1 MPYPG
6 LKRPPASCA
15 HPRLRYCARRLL
27 QVGRRSPA
35 GKRTYALH
43 QGRALGDGDNATGVH
58 QVEQVRALQ
67 AVIVSGQD
75 GVALDGLR
83 RTATGFTA
91 ILPAVEK
98 LSGFLLVK
106 FEFRAQSLGVAAIE
120 AVFRELLL
128 FGEADVG
135 VRLVG
140 GPANLIDAF
149 DVLQKGA
156 DALEAV
162 GNFHGDRVKVD
173 ATALLEVGELGDFE
187 AVQQYLPT
195 DAPGTEGGG
204 FPVVFLEA
212 DVVLAQVDAN
222 GAEAAQ
228 VDVLNVRGRR
238 F

>member
-106 FEFRAQSLGVAAIE
+106 FE
-120 AVFRELLL
+120 FRELLL